1 MKLKSQLMKSTMIR
15 AVLVEKCIQK
25 GKIHAVKEVSLIIPD
40 MKVSRIFAQLRCNK
54 IMLLFLKFSTISGSS
69 ASASSLWKTNARC
82 STQGRSLDSSPR
94 PLLLYGALELEG

>member
-1 MKLKSQLMKSTMIR
+1 MVKHGVASIRCFRAHLVKLKSQLMKSTMIR

-54 IMLLFLKFSTISGSS
+54 IMLLFLKFFYHLGVVC
-69 ASASSLWKTNARC
+69 KRK
-82 STQGRSLDSSPR
+82 
-94 PLLLYGALELEG
+94 